1 MQESVS
7 LQNHGPVAVLEFSNP
22 PLNLLTMRLRDTL
35 RRTVLEIGADRS
47 VRAVV
52 LCSTG
57 DRSFSAGS
65 DIREFP
71 ASREQGESR
80 ALQEHACYDAV
91 ERTAPPV
98 IAAVQGHVLGGGL
111 ELAMSADLRVGSES
125 ATLGLTEIRL
135 GVFPSGGGS
144 QRLAVLVGTSRA
156 KRLMLLGE
164 VIGAEE
170 ALRIGLLDEVVPDGT
185 VREAAMALA
194 HRIAAQP
201 RLATQAIKRAV
212 DHGRAFGAAAGQAME
227 VRLISELFTS
237 HDAREGVQAF
247 LDSRTPNFTH
257 QASEGE
263 S

>member
-1 MQESVS
+1 MPEGVRVEHQ
-7 LQNHGPVAVLEFSNP
+7 GPVAVLELSNP
-22 PLNLLTMRLRDTL
+22 PLNLLTMELRDGL
-35 RRTVLEIGADRS
+35 RRAALEISATSS

-71 ASREQGESR
+71 ADREQGERR

-91 ERTAPPV
+91 AGIAAPV

-111 ELAMSADLRVGSES
+111 ELAMSADLRVGAAT
-125 ATLGLTEIRL
+125 ATLGLPEVRL
-135 GVFPSGGGS
+135 GVFPSGGGT
-144 QRLAVLVGTSRA
+144 QRLAALVGASRA

-164 VIGAEE
+164 TVGAEE
-170 ALRIGLLDEVVPDGT
+170 ALRIGLLDEVVPQGT
-185 VREAAMALA
+185 ARQAALA
-194 HRIAAQP
+194 LAQRIAEQP

-212 DHGRAFGAAAGQAME
+212 DHGRAFGPAAGQAME

-247 LDSRTPNFTH
+247 LDSRTPHFTH
-257 QASEGE
+257 Q
-263 S
+263 